1 MDGPSGK
8 PTSIAFPPAARA
20 SPVAAAPPLE
30 RESLVCLGLVPGVGP
45 GRLGLLLG
53 RFGSAAA
60 VWTAGDDELRN
71 AGLPEEVVASLLA
84 QRRRLDPATV
94 FSKLRPEGLKVLTTL
109 DESYPARLSCVPG
122 CPPVLFGLGDP
133 TCLAQPAVAVVGTRR
148 PTPYG
153 LEVTDLIAGGL
164 AEAGLVIVSGLAV
177 GIDAAAHRAALEVG
191 GRTIA
196 VLGSSLDKLY
206 PGRHSG
212 LAAEITAAGGMVIS
226 QFRPDTLPGKGN
238 FVARNR
244 VVAGLSLG
252 VVVCEAPSKSGAL
265 ITARMAAGL
274 GRPVLAVPGPVGSP
288 TSAGCLELMR
298 AGARAVNTAG
308 HVLED
313 LGLPVA
319 AWLRPAPSTAGRPS
333 VSDDSGTV
341 LAAMQPGETL
351 TFDRLMARTRLG
363 PETLASVL
371 GLMEVKGLV
380 TRQPG
385 QRYTRA

>member
-1 MDGPSGK
+1 MVEPIGK
-8 PTSIAFPPAARA
+8 PTSVTFPPAARA

-30 RESLVCLGLVPGVGP
+30 RESLICLCLVPGVGP
-45 GRLGLLLG
+45 GRLGLLLE

-60 VWTAGDDELRN
+60 VWTATDDELRGP
-71 AGLPEEVVASLLA
+71 GLPEEVVRSILA
-84 QRRRLDPATV
+84 HRRRLDPATV
-94 FSKLRPEGLKVLTTL
+94 LTKLRPEGLTVLTRL

-133 TCLAQPAVAVVGTRR
+133 LCLAQPAVAVVGTRR

-153 LEVTDLIAGGL
+153 LEVTALIAGGL

-177 GIDAAAHRAALEVG
+177 GIDAAAHRAALEAG

-206 PGRHSG
+206 PKRHAG

-226 QFRPDTLPGKGN
+226 QFRPDTLPDKGT

-252 VVVCEAPSKSGAL
+252 VVVCEAPLASGAL
-265 ITARMAAGL
+265 ITARAAVGL

-288 TSAGCLELMR
+288 TSAGCLELLR

-319 AWLRPAPSTAGRPS
+319 AWLRPARSPAGRPS

-341 LAAMQPGETL
+341 LAAMQRGETL